1 MTEKQLRLLELIE
14 KYWDE
19 FNCGPTVEALAH
31 AMNVSS
37 KSTIHDMLKRLE
49 KNGWVTMQ
57 PNRWRTVMSTR
68 NSPFKKFDSTIDEHV
83 KM

>member
-1 MTEKQLRLLELIE
+1 M
-14 KYWDE
+14 D
-19 FNCGPTVEALAH
+19 
-31 AMNVSS
+31 VSS